1 MFLENSGQCTV
12 ILSLQKSLYSED
24 SNLHKYQ
31 RAGRYDMFVKVDAD
45 IRHGL
50 GQLVSNDTADHAS
63 TKSDS
68 NLGGFK
74 APTSFF
80 SHFIFFHSP
89 LLIHLLFPV

>member
-1 MFLENSGQCTV
+1 
-12 ILSLQKSLYSED
+12 
-24 SNLHKYQ
+24 
-31 RAGRYDMFVKVDAD
+31 MFVKVDAD

-50 GQLVSNDTADHAS
+50 RQLVSNDTADHAS

-68 NLGGFK
+68 HLGGCRRGGRQRH
-74 APTSFF
+74 FF

>member
-1 MFLENSGQCTV
+1 
-12 ILSLQKSLYSED
+12 
-24 SNLHKYQ
+24 
-31 RAGRYDMFVKVDAD
+31 MFVKVDAD

-80 SHFIFFHSP
+80 
-89 LLIHLLFPV
+89 